1 MTTRKYNAVKRLCT
15 ISSFSLTFNAV
26 FNAAV
31 EHFGESLDKMTA
43 AQIAAFG
50 WEFVTNTLMNGA
62 KDHGVKI
69 IEEALKAAARL
80 VRKYDHM
87 KPTTADIEAVKAD
100 YVAYIIECAEYKA
113 KQAI

>member
-1 MTTRKYNAVKRLCT
+1 MTTEYT
-15 ISSFSLTFNAV
+15 H
-26 FNAAV
+26 AANCLYIYLMNTS
-31 EHFGESLDKMTA
+31 EIYAYTLKAIDYA
-43 AQIAAFG
+43 AGLAAFG

>member
-43 AQIAAFG
+43 AQIAAVIEFG
-50 WEFVTNTLMNGA
+50 YAQHTHGEMN
-62 KDHGVKI
+62 
-69 IEEALKAAARL
+69 
-80 VRKYDHM
+80 
-87 KPTTADIEAVKAD
+87 
-100 YVAYIIECAEYKA
+100 AE
-113 KQAI
+113 